1 MWTLIQIEL
10 FKIFRRP
17 RTYIA
22 FAAITGLIGV
32 IQFGLKLD
40 GEAYIN
46 FMMRDINASIAVE
59 GKILNGYQVCYI
71 VLQALLVHVPL
82 LISLV
87 AADMISGEANMGT
100 LRLMLTKPIS
110 RTRFLLAKFTATVV
124 YTLLLLI
131 WLAVM
136 ALFLNMLIFGTD
148 DLFLMK
154 SQYIV
159 LLKENDIFWRYVCA
173 FGFAALAMVTVA
185 ALGFLFSL
193 FAENSI
199 GPIVATMS
207 VIIFFTILS
216 TLSSIPVFNL
226 IKPYLFTTH
235 MIGWKEFFDIK
246 VNDANEAI
254 IGSIQD
260 PGRIL
265 NSALVLLVHI
275 VGFVGIS
282 IWVFRKKDV
291 LS

>member
-22 FAAITGLIGV
+22 FAAITGLIGI

-40 GEAYIN
+40 GDSYVD
-46 FMMRDINASIAVE
+46 FMMRDITASITVE

-71 VLQALLVHVPL
+71 VLQILLVHVPL
-82 LISLV
+82 LIALV

-100 LRLMLTKPIS
+100 LRIMLTKPIS
-110 RTRFLLAKFTATVV
+110 RTRFLLAKFMATVA

-131 WLAVM
+131 WLAIL
-136 ALFLNMLIFGTD
+136 ALFVNMILFGTD
-148 DLFLMK
+148 DLFLLK
-154 SQYIV
+154 SQYVV
-159 LLKENDIFWRYVCA
+159 LLKKDDIFWRYAWA
-173 FGFAALAMVTVA
+173 FGFAALAMITVA
-185 ALGFLFSL
+185 SLGFLFSL

-216 TLSSIPVFNL
+216 TLNIPVFNK
-226 IKPYLFTTH
+226 IKPFLFTTH

-254 IGSIQD
+254 VGSIQN
-260 PGRIL
+260 PQKII
-265 NSALVLLVHI
+265 NSALVLTAHI
-275 VGFVGIS
+275 AGFVTAAVLI
-282 IWVFRKKDV
+282 FKRKDV

>member
-1 MWTLIQIEL
+1 MWTLIRIEL

-87 AADMISGEANMGT
+87 AADMVSGEANMGT

-110 RTRFLLAKFTATVV
+110 RTRFLLAKFIATVV
-124 YTLLLLI
+124 YTLLLLV

-173 FGFAALAMVTVA
+173 FGFAALAMTTVA

-216 TLSSIPVFNL
+216 TLSSIPVFNI

-265 NSALVLLVHI
+265 NSALVLLAHI

>member
-22 FAAITGLIGV
+22 FAAITGLIGI

-40 GEAYIN
+40 GDSYVD
-46 FMMRDINASIAVE
+46 FMMRDITSSITIE

-71 VLQALLVHVPL
+71 VLQILLVHVPL
-82 LISLV
+82 LIALV

-100 LRLMLTKPIS
+100 LRIMLTRPIS
-110 RTRFLLAKFTATVV
+110 RTKFLLAKFMATVA
-124 YTLLLLI
+124 YTLLLLV
-131 WLAVM
+131 WLAIM
-136 ALFLNMLIFGTD
+136 ALFLNMILFGTD

-154 SQYIV
+154 SQYVV
-159 LLKENDIFWRYVCA
+159 LLKRDDIFWRYIWA
-173 FGFAALAMVTVA
+173 FGFAALAMTTVA
-185 ALGFLFSL
+185 SLGFLFSL

-216 TLSSIPVFNL
+216 TLNIPVFNA

-235 MIGWKEFFDIK
+235 MIGWKEFFDCK

-254 IGSIQD
+254 IGSIQN
-260 PGRIL
+260 PQRIV
-265 NSALVLLVHI
+265 NSALVLGMHI
-275 VGFVGIS
+275 ILFVGTALVI
-282 IWVFRKKDV
+282 FKRKDI